1 MVAEGTLE
9 ADVKDDVIVDIRV
22 RRRPKRKGSF
32 FESAV
37 ERRQEFGRFIKD
49 TDMLASRMPWKI
61 PIA

>member
-9 ADVKDDVIVDIRV
+9 ADVKDNVIVDICV
-22 RRRPKRKGSF
+22 RRRPKREGSF
-32 FESAV
+32 FKSAV

-49 TDMLASRMPWKI
+49 TDKLASRMPWKI